1 MKTLHALVK
10 SKTHSH
16 LLKSVTLLMLAL
28 LASNAY
34 AHAEVGVAG
43 GLVSGFLH
51 PIYGFDH
58 LLAMVAVGLW
68 GAQLGKPAIF
78 VLPITF
84 PLVMAVG
91 GLIGMSGIYLPF
103 VELGISASA
112 LALGGAVALCLRPPI
127 WVAAILVG
135 VFAIYHGHAHGTE
148 LPDAVNPLAYGIG
161 FVISTG
167 LMHLVGILLG
177 ALTRWPKGR
186 QFIRGL
192 GGAIAAAGV
201 VFIVNSLGLLA

>member
-1 MKTLHALVK
+1 MKPLHRFNNAATQTTLAKFLAFM
-10 SKTHSH
+10 T
-16 LLKSVTLLMLAL
+16 LAL
-28 LASNAY
+28 FASNAY
-34 AHAEVGVAG
+34 AHAEEGVAG
-43 GLVSGFLH
+43 GLISGFLH

-68 GAQLGKPAIF
+68 GAQLGKPAIY

-91 GLIGMSGIYLPF
+91 GLVGMSGIYLPF

-127 WVAAILVG
+127 WAAAILVG
-135 VFAIYHGHAHGTE
+135 LFAIYHGHAHGTE
-148 LPDAVNPLAYGIG
+148 LPGAVNPLAYGVG

-177 ALTRWPKGR
+177 GLTRWPKGH
-186 QFIRGL
+186 QFIRSL
-192 GGAIAAAGV
+192 GGIIAAAGV
-201 VFIVNSLGLLA
+201 VFVVNSLGLLT